1 MIVAL
6 PPLPVTALPVRRPPE
21 PVLPPVATLPPRFE
35 APPCWLAMPPVPKLP
50 PADVAKLALSLV
62 ETMCPPSP
70 QPRVVNIS
78 TLTKATRM
86 ISLGFRVANPRP
98 RAEES
103 STIECGQCCHPKH
116 LIQQYLDRHVVA
128 NVLKSPPRACEY
140 LSAALQCDAVLTHPS
155 LLRAVSDLVCSVVR
169 EEVSPK
175 FQRLSASDVRNKWTQ
190 DDPEDVVTSVDEAVE
205 SRLMPALL
213 ALVPGSVTIGEEAA
227 GRTPALLDLLGGSDP
242 VWVIDPLDGT
252 KNFVAGRP
260 TFGTMVA
267 LIVNGQTELSV
278 IYLPENDALHAVAR
292 GVPYSMAEVPPT
304 TADHRHRG
312 MLHTHYLEASLANRL
327 GTLAL
332 SCTLLTPS
340 GSAAVTYA
348 ALVTNQLDFA
358 FYGRL
363 LPWDHAPGVF
373 LLQQHGGVARF
384 LGGKNYEPTVTRG
397 PLLVART
404 EAIWNTIE
412 QSIRWLHS

>member
-1 MIVAL
+1 MLAH
-6 PPLPVTALPVRRPPE
+6 PP
-21 PVLPPVATLPPRFE
+21 
-35 APPCWLAMPPVPKLP
+35 
-50 PADVAKLALSLV
+50 
-62 ETMCPPSP
+62 
-70 QPRVVNIS
+70 
-78 TLTKATRM
+78 
-86 ISLGFRVANPRP
+86 
-98 RAEES
+98 
-103 STIECGQCCHPKH
+103 
-116 LIQQYLDRHVVA
+116 
-128 NVLKSPPRACEY
+128 
-140 LSAALQCDAVLTHPS
+140 

-175 FQRLSASDVRNKWTQ
+175 FQRLTASDVRNKWSQ

-205 SRLMPALL
+205 SRLTLALL
-213 ALVPGSVTIGEEAA
+213 ALVAGSVVIGEEAA
-227 GRTPALLDLLGGSDP
+227 GRTPALLNLLGGPDP

-278 IYLPENDALHAVAR
+278 IYLPESDALHAVAR
-292 GVPYSMAEVPPT
+292 GVPNSVKEVAP
-304 TADHRHRG
+304 TADVRHRG
-312 MLHTHYLEASLANRL
+312 MLHTHYLEASLASRL

-348 ALVTNQLDFA
+348 KLATGQLDFA

-384 LGGKNYEPTVTRG
+384 LGGQNYEPTLTQG

-404 EAIWNTIE
+404 EAIWNAIE
-412 QSIRWLHS
+412 QSIR